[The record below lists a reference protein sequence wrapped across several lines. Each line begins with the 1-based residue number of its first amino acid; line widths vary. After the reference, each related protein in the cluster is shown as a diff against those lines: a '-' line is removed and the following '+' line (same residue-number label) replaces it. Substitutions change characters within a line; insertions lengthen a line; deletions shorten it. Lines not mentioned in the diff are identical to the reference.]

1 MERSFNRYGVDK
13 AGLLNCLFWGKT
25 MHDSRI
31 HCRRKKSLFKVALS
45 IVFLLMSGCWGGLDG
60 PLLFPFD
67 HGPHLDVLNEW
78 WYFTGEVRAEEGKR
92 LGFEFTI
99 FKRWVESLNGF
110 AYLGHLAVSDPEVY
124 EHYFAEIMTTPSV
137 PVIEEGTTEIEINN
151 FSYIFSE
158 TEGFIVN
165 AEAENL
171 SVDLSLIPSMDV
183 LPHGQ
188 DGIIVMGDGKNSFY
202 YSFANLMT
210 TGKISVNGV
219 EYIIS
224 SGRTWMDHQ
233 WGNFTLF
240 GLFLDWFSLRLDD
253 GSALMLFQF
262 RDIFDNVVRSNWTY
276 RSATGLVE
284 YGEEFSVQSNRI
296 YKDENGNCTYPIDWI
311 VEVPDINAEFV
322 VSPFFDEQSLYD
334 VLTPEYWEG
343 LCSVEGMIGSDLVT
357 GSAYVELTGYDN

>member
-1 MERSFNRYGVDK
+1 MVIEVAGTDGLSFWRKCMCNGITDREDKKRLIKTGVLITFLFTVCCCSELER
-13 AGLLNCLFWGKT
+13 
-25 MHDSRI
+25 
-31 HCRRKKSLFKVALS
+31 
-45 IVFLLMSGCWGGLDG
+45 
-60 PLLFPFD
+60 PLQFPFD
-67 HGPHLDVLNEW
+67 HGSHLDVLNEW
-78 WYFTGEVRAEEGKR
+78 WYFTGEVRAVEGKR

-99 FKRWVESLNGF
+99 FKRWVESINDF
-110 AYLGHLAVSDPEVY
+110 AYLGHLAVSDPEVS
-124 EHYFAEIMTTPSV
+124 EHYFAETMTTPSV
-137 PVIEEGTTEIEINN
+137 PGIEEGTTEIEIND

-158 TEGFIVN
+158 TEGFIIN
-165 AEAENL
+165 AEAGNL
-171 SVDLSLIPSMDV
+171 SVDLSLTPSMDV
-183 LPHGQ
+183 LPHGR
-188 DGIIVMGDGKNSFY
+188 DGIIVMGDGENSFY
-202 YSFANLMT
+202 YSFTNLMT

-240 GLFLDWFSLRLDD
+240 GLFWDWFSLRLDD

-276 RSATGLVE
+276 RSVTGLVE
-284 YGEEFSVQSNRI
+284 YGEEFFIQANRI

-311 VEVPDINAEFV
+311 VEVPDIDAEFV

-334 VLTPEYWEG
+334 VRTPKYWEG

-357 GSAYVELTGYDN
+357 GSAYVELTGYGN